1 MRTVTTGPVPGN
13 NTVTEAKP
21 ATGTSD
27 RSTPATSAPS
37 IARGLMAT
45 KSSNWMVMLS
55 GFFEPVLYLISMG
68 VGLGAIVGSVQ
79 GPGGGE
85 ISYAAYIAPA
95 LLAVSAMNGAVYDST
110 WNVFFKMN
118 FAKLYQGMLYTSLGP
133 LDVAMGEIFLAL
145 LRGLM
150 YATGF
155 TAVMG
160 LMGLITTPWA
170 TSDDPGRGADRL
182 RLREL
187 RHGDHQLHEDV
198 PADGLDQLR
207 DAADVPVQRHLLPA
221 ERLPASPSSGSS
233 RPCRCGT
240 VWSCCG
246 RSAWASFTPATAVHI
261 GYYLVMI
268 VLGVHAHHRPAAQ
281 ACSSSS
287 PLRATW
293 AGCPFAPGGSGPGRP
308 GGLR

>member
-1 MRTVTTGPVPGN
+1 
-13 NTVTEAKP
+13 
-21 ATGTSD
+21 
-27 RSTPATSAPS
+27 
-37 IARGLMAT
+37 MAT

-170 TSDDPGRGADRL
+170 ILMIPAAVLIAFGFASFGMGITSFMKTFQQMDWINFVMLPMFLFSATFYPLSVYPQYIQWFIQAMPLWHGVELL
-182 RLREL
+182 RQISV
-187 RHGDHQLHEDV
+187 GV
-198 PADGLDQLR
+198 
-207 DAADVPVQRHLLPA
+207 
-221 ERLPASPSSGSS
+221 
-233 RPCRCGT
+233 
-240 VWSCCG
+240 
-246 RSAWASFTPATAVHI
+246 FTPATVVHI

-268 VLGVHAHHRPAAQ
+268 VLGVLLTTGR
-281 ACSSSS
+281 
-287 PLRATW
+287 LRKL
-293 AGCPFAPGGSGPGRP
+293 F
-308 GGLR
+308 LK